1 MLGNGKMCLFASF
14 MMGAAAGY
22 MYHDY
27 AVSARKHGKK
37 GGFVPVTLSTKAK
50 HFVEAFKRF
59 NPVGLSA
66 RTIHGDNTSFERFGL
81 FRQD

>member
-1 MLGNGKMCLFASF
+1 

-37 GGFVPVTLSTKAK
+37 GSFVPVVMMPKSVVRKAK
-50 HFVEAFKRF
+50 KLKKEV
-59 NPVGLSA
+59 
-66 RTIHGDNTSFERFGL
+66 
-81 FRQD
+81 QDVWEDML

>member
-37 GGFVPVTLSTKAK
+37 GGFVPVVMMPKSVVRKAK
-50 HFVEAFKRF
+50 KTEKGSTGCMGGYA
-59 NPVGLSA
+59 L
-66 RTIHGDNTSFERFGL
+66 IL
-81 FRQD
+81 